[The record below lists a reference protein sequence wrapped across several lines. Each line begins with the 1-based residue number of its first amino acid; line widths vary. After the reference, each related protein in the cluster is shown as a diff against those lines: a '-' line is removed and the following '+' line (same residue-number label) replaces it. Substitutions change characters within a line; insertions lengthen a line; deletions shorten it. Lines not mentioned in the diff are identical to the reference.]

1 MTSMLSTISEQFT
14 NASLAGTY
22 GLVGIGRGGQAQTAS
37 IGVLTFDGNGNVFG
51 TGIANAPGTAFNQR
65 LLVKASFQ
73 GTYTV
78 DQNGSGY
85 GSTKMISTMSDG
97 SSSERETI
105 FLITKAE
112 LVGNVKIAQ
121 ELSLMQ
127 NTVDPASG
135 SLIMY
140 SATRHPDGGKF
151 SLASFQGTYGGPGI
165 ARGNQTPAIAIGVG
179 AVNFNGNG
187 GFTAV
192 DIQNL
197 PANLFSERRSVTFDT
212 PEGRYTVEEDGT
224 GTIIGQNGQ
233 AVLVV
238 TKAHVVDGV
247 KVCLE
252 YFFVTNDLLPPTGN
266 LVTTFVTKR
275 LA

>member
-1 MTSMLSTISEQFT
+1 MTSMLPTVSEQFT
-14 NASLAGTY
+14 NASLTGTY
-22 GLVGIGRGGQAQTAS
+22 ALVGIGRGGQAQTAS

-51 TGIANAPGTAFNQR
+51 SGIRNAPGAAFGER

-78 DQNGSGY
+78 NEDGSGY
-85 GSTKMISTMSDG
+85 GSTNTISTMSDG
-97 SSSERETI
+97 SSREIQTI

-121 ELSLMQ
+121 EVSLMQ
-127 NTVDPASG
+127 QTVDPASG

-140 SATRHPDGGKF
+140 SATRHPDKGKF

-165 ARGNQTPAIAIGVG
+165 ARGSQTPATAIGVG
-179 AVNFNGNG
+179 AVHFNGNG
-187 GFTAV
+187 GFSAV

-197 PANLFSERRSVTFDT
+197 PADLFFERRSVTFDT
-212 PEGRYTVEEDGT
+212 PEGRYTVDEDGS

-233 AVLVV
+233 AVLII
-238 TKAHVVDGV
+238 TKAKVVDDV

-275 LA
+275 LP